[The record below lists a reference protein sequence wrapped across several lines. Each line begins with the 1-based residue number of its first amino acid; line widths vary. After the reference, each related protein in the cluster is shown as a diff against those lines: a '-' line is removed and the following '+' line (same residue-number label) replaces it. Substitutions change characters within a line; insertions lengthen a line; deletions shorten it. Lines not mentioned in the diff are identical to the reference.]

1 MSFNQSVYLNRIQ
14 ISSPPPPTFDALCQL
29 QKAHLFA
36 IPFENLDMHYDRP
49 IYLDLDK
56 IYQKVVLDNR
66 GGFCYELN
74 GLFYQLLISLGYQ
87 VKMVSGRVYNKKRV
101 LGQEFDHLALIV
113 SIDQK
118 EYLCE
123 VGFGA
128 FAIHPLEIKFD
139 IWQQDPSGNYMIQ
152 QGSGEYLSVGV
163 QEKDEVVASYIFGLK
178 ERTFEEFE
186 GMCHYQQ
193 TSPDSNFTNRWVITI
208 PTKEGRITLTNT
220 KLKIEKNGNVEES
233 DIDSKEMFCTAL
245 EKYFGMSFEY

>member
-193 TSPDSNFTNRWVITI
+193 THPNSHFLQKKIITR
-208 PTKEGRITLTNT
+208 PTENGRISLTGNV
-220 KLKIEKNGNVEES
+220 LKITKDDDSEFERLADEVAFRAALMEYFS
-233 DIDSKEMFCTAL
+233 IDL
-245 EKYFGMSFEY
+245 G